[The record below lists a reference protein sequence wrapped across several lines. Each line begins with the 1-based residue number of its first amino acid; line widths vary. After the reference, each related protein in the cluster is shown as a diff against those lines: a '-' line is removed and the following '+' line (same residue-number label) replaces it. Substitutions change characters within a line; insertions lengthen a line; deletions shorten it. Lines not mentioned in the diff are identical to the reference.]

1 MNDHITT
8 GSVFDDLNLA
18 PGKAEQLKIK
28 AALFD
33 CIIAFI
39 KEKKIFQE
47 QAAQLMGVQRSRVG
61 NICRG

>member
-33 CIIAFI
+33 CI
-39 KEKKIFQE
+39 
-47 QAAQLMGVQRSRVG
+47 SRL
-61 NICRG
+61 